1 MKKIVKIGTMS
12 LAKILGGIY
21 AVMGFVFGAIISL
34 FFVLGGAVFSG
45 QDGSSAGLFF
55 GVGSII
61 ILPIMYGLLG
71 FIFGLFVGWL
81 YNVIA
86 KHVGGLKIELED

>member
-1 MKKIVKIGTMS
+1 MS

-34 FFVLGGAVFSG
+34 FSVLGSAVLSG
-45 QDGSSAGLFF
+45 QGGGNASLLF

-61 ILPIMYGLLG
+61 ILPLMYGLLG
-71 FIFGLFVGWL
+71 FIFGLFTGWL

-86 KHVGGLKIELED
+86 KHLGGLEIELQD